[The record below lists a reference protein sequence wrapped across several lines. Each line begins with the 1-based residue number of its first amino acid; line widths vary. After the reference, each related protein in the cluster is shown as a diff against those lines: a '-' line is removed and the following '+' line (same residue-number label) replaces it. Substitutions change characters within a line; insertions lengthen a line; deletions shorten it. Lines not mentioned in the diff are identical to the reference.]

1 LANSTKNYLENRLII
16 FYPSLLPDRG
26 FISQQHPARV
36 AGDPALVPIV
46 DVPISLRVKQREL
59 DFTAK
64 HIGHSHISVD
74 APADFDL
81 TAIGK
86 KSALDLNFLK
96 RY

>member
-1 LANSTKNYLENRLII
+1 M
-16 FYPSLLPDRG
+16 PDRG
-26 FISQQHPARV
+26 FIGQQHPARV
-36 AGDPALVPIV
+36 ASDPALVPIA
-46 DVPISLRVKQREL
+46 DIPIALREKQREL

-74 APADFDL
+74 PSADFDL